1 MLSTFGRLKP
11 SVASKP
17 TSLLA
22 FYLTIHLDSVRSHDP
37 LQIIAPPPSYLSRT
51 RQSGPPSPGEEDLY
65 DVHLGTIDAAPSR
78 KSRSSG
84 IFTTRDAPMHLRR
97 VLQVV
102 LGCAEALW
110 TQVKSSY
117 PNMPRDC
124 FDILLRDFE
133 L

>member
-1 MLSTFGRLKP
+1 MVKRLTP

-22 FYLTIHLDSVRSHDP
+22 FYLTIHLESVRSHEP
-37 LQIIAPPPSYLSRT
+37 LQIIAPPPSYLLQT
-51 RQSGPPSPGEEDLY
+51 RQSDPPSPGEEDLY
-65 DVHLGTIDAAPSR
+65 DVQLSTIDAAPSS
-78 KSRSSG
+78 KSSRSG
-84 IFTTRDAPMHLRR
+84 VFTTRDSSMHLRR

-110 TQVKSSY
+110 PHVKSRY
-117 PNMPRDC
+117 PDMPRDC
-124 FDILLRDFE
+124 FDFLLRDFE